1 MKTSIKYKLLVTFI
15 FIFIMGLSLS
25 FGFVFNK
32 TTNGNVGYWVFKGI
46 TLAFMAV
53 VLIGAWVSKGGFSK
67 IFPLSIIAVLSQILP
82 VFIRIGFTKENP
94 AVTITAIYI
103 CAFVLFVMI
112 AFGVLMS
119 ISHNKFKE
127 DEDRAQNSSNAKQ

>member
-1 MKTSIKYKLLVTFI
+1 MKTSIKYKLLVTFVLV
-15 FIFIMGLSLS
+15 FIMGLSLS

-46 TLAFMAV
+46 TLAFLAV

-82 VFIRIGFTKENP
+82 VFIRIGYTSENP
-94 AVTITAIYI
+94 AATIPAIYI
-103 CAFVLFVMI
+103 CSIVLFVMI
-112 AFGVLMS
+112 AFATLMS
-119 ISHNKFKE
+119 ISHNKFKA
-127 DEDRAQNSSNAKQ
+127 DEDRAQDSSNAKQ